1 MQTFLSYMR
10 SALPLLV
17 VALVLGAATYFVAFA
32 VLKKKGRGLPARWKL
47 WLFVSSVY
55 VFALVMLLI
64 VRGEGFSLDGYGW
77 YSLDLFHEYRTLA
90 RSFTANAF
98 INILMNILIFLPFG
112 FLFALPF
119 GESKK
124 RWLVIPLGVLATMC
138 VELVQFVMRSGIA
151 DVDDLFNN
159 TLGVICG
166 YALARLCVNIRARRA
181 LTSVACAI
189 VALACIAPPFA
200 AWGISA
206 ASPYGVS
213 DYETGGRAPLTG
225 GIEFSAEAE
234 EFLTSAPETYS
245 YYTTPGGTLAEAR
258 ERAAEFFALAGTS
271 KDMEDLYDD
280 SAYIRDEESKLVVY
294 RYTGPEIKLSDSA
307 VLNSGPAPGLGE
319 DELRTLAA
327 GWGVEIPEGAVL
339 EELGEGM
346 YRFTLDPTGSL
357 GGTVTM
363 HVREDGLEELEWGV
377 YELTEAGRSARLT
390 AAECTAA
397 LERGDYAGWIE
408 EPSAPLIIV
417 TAEIEYAL
425 DSKGVYRPMLRLDTQ
440 SGDSLYLDMPPA

>member
-10 SALPLLV
+10 SALPLLSGGS
-17 VALVLGAATYFVAFA
+17 GAWSGDVF
-32 VLKKKGRGLPARWKL
+32 RGDRRAQKAGPNAPARWKL

-55 VFALVMLLI
+55 VFALVMLLV

-98 INILMNILIFLPFG
+98 INILMNILVFLPFG

-181 LTSVACAI
+181 LTSVACAL

-213 DYETGGRAPLTG
+213 D
-225 GIEFSAEAE
+225 
-234 EFLTSAPETYS
+234 
-245 YYTTPGGTLAEAR
+245 
-258 ERAAEFFALAGTS
+258 
-271 KDMEDLYDD
+271 
-280 SAYIRDEESKLVVY
+280 
-294 RYTGPEIKLSDSA
+294 
-307 VLNSGPAPGLGE
+307 
-319 DELRTLAA
+319 
-327 GWGVEIPEGAVL
+327 
-339 EELGEGM
+339 
-346 YRFTLDPTGSL
+346 
-357 GGTVTM
+357 
-363 HVREDGLEELEWGV
+363 
-377 YELTEAGRSARLT
+377 
-390 AAECTAA
+390 
-397 LERGDYAGWIE
+397 
-408 EPSAPLIIV
+408 
-417 TAEIEYAL
+417 
-425 DSKGVYRPMLRLDTQ
+425 
-440 SGDSLYLDMPPA
+440 